1 MKTKLWTVD
10 FDLSFRQS
18 RLYVS
23 ASTVK
28 MAIKNAVF
36 GYNRDVIG
44 ENVNS
49 KQIVMVCQGRIEGT
63 LSEAIKG

>member
-1 MKTKLWTVD
+1 MKTKMWTVD
-10 FDLSFRQS
+10 FDLGFRQS

-28 MAIKNAVF
+28 IAIRNAVF

-49 KQIVMVCQGRIEGT
+49 AQITMVCQGQIDGEITCG
-63 LSEAIKG
+63 

>member
-10 FDLSFRQS
+10 FDLGFRQS

-23 ASTVK
+23 APTVK
-28 MAIKNAVF
+28 IAIRNAVF

-49 KQIVMVCQGRIEGT
+49 KQITIICQGQIEGVICET
-63 LSEAIKG
+63 VEG

>member
-1 MKTKLWTVD
+1 MKSKMWTVD
-10 FDLSFRQS
+10 FDLGFRQS

-49 KQIVMVCQGRIEGT
+49 SQITMVCQGRIEGVIH
-63 LSEAIKG
+63 EIVQN

>member
-1 MKTKLWTVD
+1 MKTKMWTVD
-10 FDLSFRQS
+10 FDLGFRQS

-23 ASTVK
+23 ASTVTI
-28 MAIKNAVF
+28 AIREAVW

-49 KQIVMVCQGRIEGT
+49 KQITMVCQGRIEG
-63 LSEAIKG
+63 AIHETV